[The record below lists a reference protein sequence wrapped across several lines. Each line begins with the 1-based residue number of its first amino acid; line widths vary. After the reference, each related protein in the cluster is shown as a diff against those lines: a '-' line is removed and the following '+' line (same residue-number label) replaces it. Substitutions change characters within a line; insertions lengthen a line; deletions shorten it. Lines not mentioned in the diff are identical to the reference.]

1 MKFKLFI
8 LAIFA
13 ISFVLVLSSCSKSP
27 RDKIL
32 NVYEKVI
39 DWMNS
44 ENFESEIQAMIDK
57 DPNNINENFQKK
69 LNDFILAGGFKDR
82 DEFDSIHITVMNDPE
97 IKELDKKINNLY
109 SEKYFPLIRKQ
120 REKMQEELKK
130 QMQNQQQETPADSTA
145 KQ

>member
-39 DWMNS
+39 DWINS

-57 DPNNINENFQKK
+57 DPNNFNENYFKK
-69 LNDFILAGGFKDR
+69 INDIILAGGFKDR
-82 DEFDSIHITVMNDPE
+82 NEFDSINSTLMNDPE
-97 IKELDKKINNLY
+97 IKELDKKLRNLY
-109 SEKYFPLIRKQ
+109 SEKLNPLIIKQ